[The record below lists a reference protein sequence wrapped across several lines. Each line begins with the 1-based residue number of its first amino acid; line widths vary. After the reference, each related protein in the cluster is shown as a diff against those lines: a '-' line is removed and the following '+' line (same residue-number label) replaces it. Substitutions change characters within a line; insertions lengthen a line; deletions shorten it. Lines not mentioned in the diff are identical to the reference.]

1 MKDNKNDS
9 TRTLLMVIIGVL
21 LLITLYIIYNLGV
34 AWMRGSYSNDS
45 NIETFAGQS
54 GFKWA
59 VTRSKDDNNKFVL
72 IDTTSPSGS
81 IPYLISTS
89 NPNGTQYIRPSDAN
103 ISINIGDDTATLKL
117 VNEVVSLNSSGNPG
131 EYLRF
136 LAPGSTDYT
145 NYKFLEM
152 STVGSGFSLAM
163 LVKFADASRALGTGK
178 YESVIEIYTP
188 DTPTQPT
195 TDLII
200 ARNGSDFDTATNNS
214 LNNKLV
220 IGFVGNGIT
229 NNTGL
234 VNSTKAIT
242 DTNWHHIV
250 VTVNFISQ
258 NANNSTNSYKIILYI
273 DGKLDS
279 QNTITIPT
287 KKLVINE
294 STQFNIGKNTIAS
307 QNIFTKLA
315 FADMQLYPSTLS
327 ANDVKAMILQSRF
340 TQTRYIA
347 GSTPIINGN
356 LVKFSTNPEL
366 KRPLPEAED
375 RNIIQLQF
383 PTKLTGFKFTASAAD
398 TASLKYRLFIAESR
412 QQVLNPRTRTEI
424 LIPEELGG
432 FTFGQVYNSK
442 PDFEKEDGTPKYT
455 GAFLAIEMLGDN
467 SAWPQI
473 GEYQIF
479 GLMLN
484 APSISEYE
492 KYIGLSPITQSYSKS
507 AAGQGPNDMI
517 KLMMGSDADQMVGK
531 IIITNFTA
539 DNRYSPQCH
548 VRYRNSMD
556 SAKTSLVA
564 VNGPI
569 RDQFINTP
577 GTTTWVLYLDRAAM
591 ANYLELT
598 FTKADNTPLDVN
610 QANVTLFGFTPT
622 TRDIANYKLQAGQ
635 TSSDARI
642 NLRGTSCPATSEM
655 LNKQVQAQLI
665 CEALEYKDKEKN
677 KRLAYERDKLYLQ
690 KLKAQESEIRQLE
703 QKITRLI
710 SRKNE
715 LASKSEGSSID
726 ELEKELK
733 AAEAARKQAEE
744 YMTAKDAAR
753 ESIRLKVNLDP
764 QFQALL
770 GPDTATT
777 PTNS

>member
-1 MKDNKNDS
+1 
-9 TRTLLMVIIGVL
+9 MVIIGIL
-21 LLITLYIIYNLGV
+21 LLITVYIIYNLSV
-34 AWMRGSYSNDS
+34 AWMSGAYSNDS
-45 NIETFAGQS
+45 KIETFAGQS

-59 VTRSKDDNNKFVL
+59 ITRSKDDNNKFVL
-72 IDTTSPSGS
+72 MDTTNSSGS
-81 IPYLISTS
+81 IPYFISTA
-89 NPNGTQYIRPSDAN
+89 NPSGTQYIMPSSDDN
-103 ISINIGDDTATLKL
+103 VSINIDNDTATLKL
-117 VNEVVSLNSSGNPG
+117 VNEVVSLNSLVNLG
-131 EYLRF
+131 EYIRF
-136 LAPGSTDYT
+136 LAPNSTDY
-145 NYKFLEM
+145 NDYKFLEM
-152 STVGSGFSLAM
+152 STVGSRFSLAM
-163 LVKFADASRALGTGK
+163 LVKFADVTRALGAGI

-188 DTPTQPT
+188 DTPTQS
-195 TDLII
+195 TDFII
-200 ARNGSDFDTATNNS
+200 ARNGSNFDIAPNNS
-214 LNNKLV
+214 LNNKLA
-220 IGFVGNGIT
+220 IGFVGNGIK
-229 NNTGL
+229 NNSGL
-234 VNSTKAIT
+234 VNSTQTIT
-242 DTNWHHIV
+242 DTNWHHIAV
-250 VTVNFISQ
+250 IVNFISQ
-258 NANNSTNSYKIILYI
+258 NANNSTNTYKIILYI

-287 KKLVINE
+287 SQKLVINE
-294 STQFNIGKNTIAS
+294 LTQLNIGKNTIS
-307 QNIFTKLA
+307 NPNIFTKLA
-315 FADMQLYPSTLS
+315 FADVQLYPSTLS
-327 ANDVKAMILQSRF
+327 ANEVKSMILQSRF

-347 GSTPIINGN
+347 GNTSIINGN

-366 KRPLPEAED
+366 KRPLPEAAD

-398 TASLKYRLFIAESR
+398 TTALKYRLFIAESR

-424 LIPEELGG
+424 LIPEELRG
-432 FTFGQVYNSK
+432 FTFGQVYNDK
-442 PDFEKEDGTPKYT
+442 PDFEKEDGAPKYT
-455 GAFLAIEMLGDN
+455 GAFLAIEMAGDN
-467 SAWPQI
+467 STWPQI
-473 GEYQIF
+473 VEYQIF

-484 APSISEYE
+484 APSIGEYE
-492 KYIGLSPITQSYSKS
+492 NYIGLSSVTQSYSKS
-507 AAGQGPNDMI
+507 TTGQASNDMI
-517 KLMMGSDADQMVGK
+517 KLDLAGETDQMVGK
-531 IIITNFTA
+531 IIINNFAA
-539 DNRYSPQCH
+539 DGNYSPQCRI
-548 VRYRNSMD
+548 RYRNSMD
-556 SAKTSLVA
+556 SAKTSLIA

-577 GTTTWVLYLDRAAM
+577 STTTWVLYLDRAVM

-598 FTKADNTPLDVN
+598 FTKADNTPLDVKT
-610 QANVTLFGFTPT
+610 ATVTLFGFTPT

-635 TSSDARI
+635 ISSDARM
-642 NLRGTSCPATSEM
+642 NLSGTSCPATSEM

-703 QKITRLI
+703 QKITSLI

-715 LASKSEGSSID
+715 LSSKSEGSSID

-770 GPDTATT
+770 GTDTATT